1 MTLYPSAPNRPLSRF
16 LLYQDKTEL
25 LLLPKQCS
33 FRAENK
39 PCNYPPSE
47 IISVIT
53 EGGEYMVG
61 VICSQHKSLIRER
74 IEQHQAK
81 GQIPDGK
88 IRFQDIKMVTTNCM
102 KVY

>member
-1 MTLYPSAPNRPLSRF
+1 VHPNRPLNRF
-16 LLYQDKTEL
+16 LLYQYKTEL

-47 IISVIT
+47 VISVLT
-53 EGGEYMVG
+53 ESGEYMVG
-61 VICSQHKSLIRER
+61 VICPEHKSLVRGR
-74 IEQHQAK
+74 IEQRQAK
-81 GQIPDGK
+81 GEIPDGK
-88 IRFQDIKMVTTNCM
+88 IRFQDIKMVTTNCI